1 MPAMTAEQRAA
12 CFSEIDS
19 IEGHRSADVAGSD
32 DRAVARETL
41 DAWNDYV
48 RDKMGW

>member
-12 CFSEIDS
+12 CLSEIDS
-19 IEGHRSADVAGSD
+19 IEGHRSSDVAVAD
-32 DRAVARETL
+32 DRAVAAETL
-41 DAWNDYV
+41 DAWTDYA